1 MKAKVLSVYDEGSLP
16 GTSLIGAKGFSVI
29 VDVDGERTL
38 FDTGR
43 RGAYLK
49 HNMDELEIGADS
61 IDRIVLS
68 HAHTDHTGGLP
79 AFLERRTEK
88 IDVLATPDIDG
99 THKEDLFGLIPMNR
113 AGMPKMPDNEKEKMN
128 LIKINNWTQ
137 LSENLFMT
145 GIPEGA
151 GSVKGAVQENSLVLM
166 TENGPA
172 AICGCCHNG
181 PASLM
186 EIIEERTERKVSAFV
201 GGMHLVRSKR
211 NYVHELA
218 CTLKDNGRPMLYLNH
233 CSGQTQRTY
242 LREILGM
249 DGVKD
254 LYVGTEIH
262 FDI

>member
-43 RGAYLK
+43 RGSYLM
-49 HNMDELEIGADS
+49 HNMDELSVDVNS
-61 IDRIVLS
+61 IDRVVIS
-68 HAHTDHTGGLP
+68 HVHKDHTGGLTS
-79 AFLERRTEK
+79 FLERRTEK
-88 IDVLATPDIDG
+88 IDVLATPDIGG
-99 THKEDLFGLIPMNR
+99 THKENLLGLIPMNR
-113 AGMPKMPDNEKEKMN
+113 EGLPKMTDQEKEKMN
-128 LIKINNWTQ
+128 LIMIEDWTQ
-137 LSENLFMT
+137 LSENLFIIAAS
-145 GIPEGA
+145 GIGPTDDE
-151 GSVKGAVQENSLVLM
+151 VRENALVLM
-166 TENGPA
+166 TNNGPV

-181 PASLM
+181 PIALTAH
-186 EIIEERTERKVSAFV
+186 IEERTKRKVSAFV
-201 GGMHLVRSKR
+201 GGMHLVKAKRS
-211 NYVHELA
+211 YVHELA
-218 CTLKDNGRPMLYLNH
+218 GTLINTGHPTLYVNH

-249 DGVKD
+249 NGVKD